1 MTISDVVK
9 RAALK
14 WVQATVDPDATE
26 VTDFSQYSERRGNC
40 DTCGWD
46 QILVR
51 VDYRTTKSSWRTG
64 STEYEG
70 GFAEF
75 INTLDQYDI

>member
-26 VTDFSQYSERRGNC
+26 VTEFRESSYDAGGC
-40 DTCGWD
+40 DTCGHEIVINVEVGYKTPAWKWGHSA
-46 QILVR
+46 
-51 VDYRTTKSSWRTG
+51 TFS
-64 STEYEG
+64 G
-70 GFAEF
+70 GFTEF